1 MILQFNPPIASI
13 TIDCVLF
20 GFNEGKLKVLL
31 IKRAT
36 DPEVGKWAL
45 PGGFLEKEETLEN
58 AAQRVL
64 EMLTGVTEVY
74 MEQLKTFSAIHRHPI
89 GRVITTAFY
98 ALVNPDHYPLKPS
111 WHASEAFWCALDRLP
126 TLGFDHKE
134 ILDAAVTILKR
145 DLQIKPVGFELLSQ
159 KFTLKELQ
167 DLYEA
172 ILDKT
177 LDRRNFRRKIKALN
191 VLTELTEV
199 KKGAH
204 KDASLYSFNKEAY
217 YKLISEGY
225 TLLI

>member
-111 WHASEAFWCALDRLP
+111 WHASEAFWCA
-126 TLGFDHKE
+126 
-134 ILDAAVTILKR
+134 
-145 DLQIKPVGFELLSQ
+145 
-159 KFTLKELQ
+159 
-167 DLYEA
+167 
-172 ILDKT
+172 
-177 LDRRNFRRKIKALN
+177 
-191 VLTELTEV
+191 
-199 KKGAH
+199 
-204 KDASLYSFNKEAY
+204 
-217 YKLISEGY
+217 
-225 TLLI
+225 